1 MPFQIINNLKNT
13 NHITEYESQLYLK
26 RNNTFI
32 MSIYLTW
39 HSLYAWDYIF
49 GVSAYFASKTYL
61 GLLYIKLKYGVFT
74 VYKNIV
80 HPLIFYY
87 EL

>member
-1 MPFQIINNLKNT
+1 MHFQIINNLKNT
-13 NHITEYESQLYLK
+13 LKNKFNHITEYQSQLYLK

-49 GVSAYFASKTYL
+49 GVSAYFASKA
-61 GLLYIKLKYGVFT
+61 
-74 VYKNIV
+74 
-80 HPLIFYY
+80 
-87 EL
+87 